1 MHKKPG
7 QRGRSTRGPRRL
19 LLLCTLRGTSDR
31 EQSWG
36 LFQHPERGHAKS
48 FKHKHLLG
56 IAPLSAEEIMLILE
70 TADSFKEVSGREIK
84 KVPALRG
91 KTVVNLFFEPST
103 RTRTSFELAAK
114 RLSADV
120 INFSPSTSSVV
131 KGETLLDTARN
142 IEAMQ
147 ADIIVL
153 RHPAAGAA
161 ETLAHG
167 VKSSVI
173 NAGDG
178 WHEHPTQALLDLY
191 TLREKKRDF
200 KGLRVAIVGDV
211 AHSRVARS
219 NILALTKVGA
229 DVQVVGPRTM
239 MPYGIERMGVRLYDK
254 LEEGLR
260 GVDVIMML
268 RLQLERQ
275 GRALYPTIREYS
287 RLYGL
292 TAERLKLAEPG
303 ALVMHPGPI
312 NRGVEIAPDVA
323 DSFSS
328 VILDQVTNGVA
339 VRMGILYLL
348 SGANQ

>member
-1 MHKKPG
+1 MSLKRKD
-7 QRGRSTRGPRRL
+7 L
-19 LLLCTLRGTSDR
+19 TSLA
-31 EQSWG
+31 S
-36 LFQHPERGHAKS
+36 
-48 FKHKHLLG
+48 
-56 IAPLSAEEIMLILE
+56 LSVDEISLILE

-120 INFSPSTSSVV
+120 INFAPSSSSMV

-147 ADIIVL
+147 ADVIVL
-153 RHPAAGAA
+153 RHPSAGAA
-161 ETLAHG
+161 ETLARG
-167 VKSSVI
+167 VRSSVI

-178 WHEHPTQALLDLY
+178 WHEHPTQALLDLF
-191 TLREKKRDF
+191 TLREKKIEFR
-200 KGLRVAIVGDV
+200 GLKVVLVGDV

-219 NILALTKVGA
+219 NICALTKLGA
-229 DVQVVGPRTM
+229 EVRVVGPPTM
-239 MPYGIERMGVRLYDK
+239 IPVHLDRLGARIYYQLDDA
-254 LEEGLR
+254 LQGA
-260 GVDVIMML
+260 DVIMML

-275 GRALYPTIREYS
+275 GRALFPSVREYS

-292 TAERLKLAEPG
+292 TADRVKLAKPEVV
-303 ALVMHPGPI
+303 VMHPGPI

-323 DSFSS
+323 DSLSS
-328 VILDQVTNGVA
+328 VILDQVANGVA
-339 VRMGILYLL
+339 VRMGVLYLL
-348 SGANQ
+348 SGANP